1 MLSVKIATNCKYEHH
16 NIMSWYKYANTIKH
30 NENDSTDVL
39 MPVSSAGG
47 GERTHDLHWAREEPQ
62 QAMRQRDAET
72 EVSLGADIG
81 RCRDQITSGCTF

>member
-1 MLSVKIATNCKYEHH
+1 MSIITLCRGTNTPIQSNTMTIYE
-16 NIMSWYKYANTIKH
+16 SA
-30 NENDSTDVL
+30 DVL
-39 MPVSSAGG
+39 MPVSSVGG
-47 GERTHDLHWAREEPQ
+47 GEGTHDLHWAREEPH